1 MPDPAKLRSQAKYLR
16 EADVYRNA
24 AIVMI
29 AQNLEDA
36 AVELSRRNTEIL
48 SLRAA
53 RDAAQA
59 EIEQLRKD
67 AERYRWLKKADG
79 RLLCA
84 IAYRV
89 PAACGLSSDDVDSVI
104 DAAIAAPGEARYMNY
119 TPSADPT

>member
-1 MPDPAKLRSQAKYLR
+1 MPEL
-16 EADVYRNA
+16 
-24 AIVMI
+24 
-29 AQNLEDA
+29 
-36 AVELSRRNTEIL
+36 VELYPHTDHPSRDWDRTCPGCL
-48 SLRAA
+48 VTAL
-53 RDAAQA
+53 DAAQA
-59 EIEQLRKD
+59 ELEHLRKD